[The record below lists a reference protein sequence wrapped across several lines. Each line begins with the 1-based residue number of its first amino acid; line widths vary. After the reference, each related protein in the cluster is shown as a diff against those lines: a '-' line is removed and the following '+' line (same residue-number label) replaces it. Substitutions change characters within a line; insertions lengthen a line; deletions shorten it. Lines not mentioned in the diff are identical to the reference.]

1 MNNEPKRITDVC
13 EPKTELDKLVRDK
26 QVSRAKVPAGLVAE
40 PEFNKNVSAF
50 YD

>member
-1 MNNEPKRITDVC
+1 MTNQPKRLTDVC

-26 QVSRAKVPAGLVAE
+26 QVARAKVPAGLILE
-40 PEFNKNVSAF
+40 PEFNKNGSTW